1 MLGCRKGV
9 PENIS
14 LECGCSMGK
23 VGGAVEPW
31 QLVCVLE
38 GVFIG
43 KLLTVF
49 RIQPLGISIL
59 GTSEHHKEQN
69 M

>member
-1 MLGCRKGV
+1 MLGCGNGV

-14 LECGCSMGK
+14 QEYGNVS
-23 VGGAVEPW
+23 GAVEPW
-31 QLVCVLE
+31 WLVCILE

-49 RIQPLGISIL
+49 RIQPLGINIL
-59 GTSEHHKEQN
+59 GTSEHHREQS